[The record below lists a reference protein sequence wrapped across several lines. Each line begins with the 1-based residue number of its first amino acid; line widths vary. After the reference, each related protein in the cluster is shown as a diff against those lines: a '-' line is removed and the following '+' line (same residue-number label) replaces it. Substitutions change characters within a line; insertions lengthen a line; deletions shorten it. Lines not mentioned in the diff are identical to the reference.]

1 MKDLAEIARCLQE
14 AGKVIICGHVMPDGD
29 CLGSAAA
36 LGLALEKL
44 GKDVTLASPDPLPEV
59 YHFLPGADR
68 FLTGEQALGGEYDL
82 LVAVDLSN
90 PERLGPLKELLAR
103 VPLVCAIDHH
113 KGNNSFG
120 HYSYIDP
127 AAAATGEIIQDLLE
141 HLHVSPAGD
150 IGVCLYTAIATDT
163 GSFRYQNTTPGTH
176 RRVAR
181 LMEEGLDAAK
191 VNALL
196 FEQKSL
202 LHLRV
207 LQAALQT
214 LDLTPCGRVAWM
226 SVSRE
231 TLDSLGA
238 QDEHTDGLIEYVRSL
253 RGVEVAMLF
262 REISPGRWK
271 VGFRSRGGVDVQR
284 IASLF
289 NGGGHM
295 RAAGAV
301 LDGSAGEVMKKV
313 LAAVLQEL
321 ASREPGA
328 P

>member
-1 MKDLAEIARCLQE
+1 MNSLVEIARCLKE
-14 AGKVIICGHVMPDGD
+14 ARRVIISGHVMPDGD
-29 CLGSAAA
+29 CLGSVAA

-44 GKDVTLASPDPLPEV
+44 GKNVTLASPDPLPEV
-59 YHFLPGADR
+59 YHFLPGAAR
-68 FLTGEQALGGEYDL
+68 FLIGEQALGRDYDL

-90 PERLGPLKELLAR
+90 PERLGPLKELLTR
-103 VPLVCAIDHH
+103 VPLVCTIDHH
-113 KGNNSFG
+113 KGNHLFG
-120 HYSYIDP
+120 HYNYVDP
-127 AAAATGEIIQDLLE
+127 TAAATGEIIQDLLDVM
-141 HLHVSPAGD
+141 HISSCGD

-191 VNALL
+191 VNVLL

-214 LDLTPCGRVAWM
+214 LDLTPCGRIAWM
-226 SVSRE
+226 SVSKE

-262 REISPGRWK
+262 REIRPGRWK
-271 VGFRSRGGVDVQR
+271 VGFRSRGSVDVQR
-284 IASLF
+284 VASSF

-301 LDGSAGEVMKKV
+301 VDGKAEEVIKKV
-313 LAAVLQEL
+313 VAAVLKEMP
-321 ASREPGA
+321 R
-328 P
+328 